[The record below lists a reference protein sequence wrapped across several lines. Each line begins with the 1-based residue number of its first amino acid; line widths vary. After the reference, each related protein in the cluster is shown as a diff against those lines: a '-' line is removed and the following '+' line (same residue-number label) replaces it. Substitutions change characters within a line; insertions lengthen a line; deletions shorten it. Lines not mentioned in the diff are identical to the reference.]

1 MNIKS
6 ENDFSRR
13 LLKSGCLLLV
23 LVLGCIHSAFAEQ
36 KVNMFNGNSKLSDAY
51 GICSHISRVGVDWI
65 YRDKDLD
72 CINQLGISYVRTDFV
87 WNALKP
93 SNKETPVYLS
103 RLSLT
108 MNSANAHK
116 VKVLPIISGLNYAN
130 IMSNMID
137 WQNYLVTLLRT
148 YHTQIPVWEFWN
160 EMNLKGSWQETPS
173 AQNYCNLLK
182 IVYQKVKSVDANDKV
197 ALGGVA
203 GFDKAYLQSLFA
215 AGAGNYFDI
224 MNIHLYTG
232 TDVPETMLSIFQ
244 NLKQL
249 MDQYHVQK
257 PVWLTETGYN
267 TADAQDDYSKFFNQ
281 VLPQALSKIGLKQT
295 QVTVGLLYD
304 DKYTDF
310 DKWKS
315 DEYFKQ
321 YASCKYISFKELQN
335 LDPKKVQVLVP
346 SAEETFPMEC
356 YSSIINYVKRGGTI
370 VCLGGLPFYYNR
382 NLMSSAVL
390 PTPKISDIY
399 SQLHIGLM
407 PWWDKRCT
415 QLKAPKVPSWQKTA
429 EGFSFNYRMNLRH
442 TDGIRY
448 LTTDHLKG
456 NDKFIP
462 ILEVGDNNYT
472 GSVIGLYK
480 LNSDLKG
487 NVIVNTA
494 RSASSSVSETTQ
506 AERLPRA
513 YLVAFSTGV
522 DKVFWYN
529 LRALENSTSNNE
541 DNFGIIHKDF
551 RVKPAYTAYKTLT
564 TMCPDR
570 SSRPDLQKRNN
581 VYISSW
587 TRPDGSKVSAVWSA
601 NIDHSVKLMITGA
614 FKAYNYLG
622 NPISLQKTNF
632 VAKAGIVYIVGAK
645 SVNIE

>member
-23 LVLGCIHSAFAEQ
+23 LVLGCIHSAFADQ
-36 KVNMFNGNSKLSDAY
+36 KVNLFTGNSKLSDAY
-51 GICSHISRVGVDWI
+51 GICSHISRVAVDWN

-72 CINQLGISYVRTDFV
+72 CMNQLGISYVRTDLD

-93 SNKETPVYLS
+93 SNKATPVYLS
-103 RLSLT
+103 RLGLM
-108 MNSANAHK
+108 MNSANVHK
-116 VKVLPIISGLNYAN
+116 VKVLPIIYGLNYTN
-130 IMSNMID
+130 TLSHMSD

-160 EMNLKGSWQETPS
+160 EMNLKGSWLETPS

-197 ALGGVA
+197 ALGGIA
-203 GFDKAYLQSLFA
+203 GFDKAYLQNLFA

-232 TDVPETMLSIFQ
+232 AEAPETMLPIFH

-281 VLPQALSKIGLKQT
+281 VLPQALSKIGLKQA

-310 DKWKS
+310 DKWNS
-315 DEYFKQ
+315 DEYFKR

-335 LDPKKVQVLVP
+335 LDPKKVQVLLP
-346 SAEETFPMEC
+346 SAGEYFPIEYC
-356 YSSIINYVKRGGTI
+356 SSLINYVKRGGTI
-370 VCLGGLPFYYNR
+370 VCIGGMPFYFNQY
-382 NLMSSAVL
+382 LKSSAVSY
-390 PTPKISDIY
+390 TPKINDIY

-407 PWWDKRCT
+407 PWWDKLCA
-415 QLKAPKVPSWQKTA
+415 QLKAPKIPSWQKTA
-429 EGFSFNYRMNLRH
+429 EDFSFNYRMDLRH
-442 TDGIRY
+442 TDGTRY
-448 LTTDHLKG
+448 LTSDHLKG
-456 NDKFIP
+456 KDKFIP

-472 GSVIGLYK
+472 GSIIGLYK

-487 NVIVNTA
+487 NVIISTVKP
-494 RSASSSVSETTQ
+494 SFSSVSETTQ
-506 AERLPRA
+506 SERLPRA
-513 YLVAFSTGV
+513 YLVAFSVGV

-529 LRALENSTSNNE
+529 LRARENSASNVE

-551 RVKPAYTAYKTLT
+551 SVKPAYTAYKTLT

-587 TRPDGSKVSAVWSA
+587 TRPDGSRVSAVWSA
-601 NIDHSVKLMITGA
+601 NIDHSVNLGAMGA
-614 FKAYNYLG
+614 FKAYDYLG
-622 NPISLQKTNF
+622 KPVTINKNNF
-632 VAKAGIVYIVGAK
+632 VAKAGIVYIVGAQ
-645 SVNIE
+645 SVTIK